1 MTENKDL
8 LVLAPF
14 TEGIRGKFQIV
25 QDVYEMLT
33 LFNDKNPIQHKDY
46 LVKMRF
52 PIGVAFFEKFA
63 LIKLDYEEM
72 NFALN
77 CIYTYIGLEAVIEK
91 IAHFTGL
98 QIKVEEKNY
107 ADKKLTISIIS
118 ENIFDLN
125 LFQQKL
131 TEFLRDVLLFSNLDF
146 IFDVVVLT
154 IQLSYKKTITS
165 ITQKQDIIPA
175 EITGVIKI

>member
-1 MTENKDL
+1 MTKNKDL
-8 LVLAPF
+8 LDLSPF
-14 TEGIRGKFQIV
+14 TEGIRSKFQII
-25 QDVYEMLT
+25 QDAYEMLT
-33 LFNDKNPIQHKDY
+33 IFNNQNPLQHKDY
-46 LVKMRF
+46 LVKMRY
-52 PIGVAFFEKFA
+52 PIGVEFFETFA

-77 CIYTYIGLEAVIEK
+77 CIYAYIGLEAVIDR

-107 ADKKLTISIIS
+107 TDKKLTISIIS

-131 TEFLRDVLLFSNLDF
+131 TDFLRDVLLFSNLDF
-146 IFDVVVLT
+146 IFDVIVLD
-154 IQLSYKKTITS
+154 IKLSYNKTITS
-165 ITQKQDIIPA
+165 ITTKQDIIPL
-175 EITGVIKI
+175 EITGTITI